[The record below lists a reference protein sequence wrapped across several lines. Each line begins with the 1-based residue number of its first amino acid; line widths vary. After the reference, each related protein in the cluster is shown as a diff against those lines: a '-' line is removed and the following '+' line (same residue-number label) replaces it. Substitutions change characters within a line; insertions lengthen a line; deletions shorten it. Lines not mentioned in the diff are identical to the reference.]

1 MIKKDYSVKKVSVV
15 VPVYNEEGCLDELI
29 KRCLESLAK
38 TGKEY
43 ELVMVDDGSRDKSV
57 EIMTEAAEKNDGKVV
72 VVILNRNYGQ
82 HSAIMA
88 GFAEAQ
94 GDLIIT
100 IDADLQNPPEEF
112 PRMVDK
118 AEEGYDVIGTVRANR
133 KDSIFRKWPSWVVN
147 RIAQKATGVKM
158 KDYGCM
164 LRAYR
169 APIVKAMLACNE
181 RSTFIPVL
189 GNSFARN
196 TCEIDVGHSE
206 RTIGTSKY
214 SIIKLINLQ
223 FNLLTCMTTAPLR
236 MMSYVGGLVAAFGI
250 LFGLFVLIMRFV
262 RDAAW
267 AADGV
272 FTLMAFVFIIAGVQL
287 AALGI
292 MGEYIGRMYHDVRA
306 RPRYFVETVVGRKEE
321 K

>member
-1 MIKKDYSVKKVSVV
+1 MLKKDYSVKKVSVV
-15 VPVYNEEGCLDELI
+15 VPVYNEEGCLEELI
-29 KRCLESLAK
+29 ERCLKSLEQTNK
-38 TGKEY
+38 DY
-43 ELVMVDDGSRDKSV
+43 ELLLVDDGSIDRSIP
-57 EIMTEAAEKNDGKVV
+57 IMVEAAEKNDGKVV

-82 HSAIMA
+82 HAAIMA
-88 GFAEAQ
+88 GFAEAR

-112 PRMVDK
+112 PRIVEK
-118 AEEGYDVIGTVRANR
+118 AEEGYDVIGTVRAKR
-133 KDSIFRKWPSWVVN
+133 KDSIFRRAPSWVVN

-189 GNSFARN
+189 GNSFARS

-214 SIIKLINLQ
+214 SFMKLINLQ

-236 MMSYVGGLVAAFGI
+236 IMSYVGGLVSTGGI
-250 LFGLFVLIMRFV
+250 LFGLIVLFLRFYY
-262 RDAAW
+262 DAEW

-287 AALGI
+287 IAIGLL
-292 MGEYIGRMYHDVRA
+292 GEYLGRMYYDVRA
-306 RPRYFVETVVGRKEE
+306 RPRYFVENVIGRKEN
-321 K
+321 